1 MNVPAPN
8 VSPSEL
14 EEFLQSME
22 QKISAERAIFAE
34 RAFGMGCSAL
44 TVPMLIILGLFYL
57 FGVRSWT
64 GLIIILVVES
74 LAVFILAAL
83 FSTRSQMAAGRRLY
97 KETIL
102 PEILAYAAAKN
113 AAPEQI
119 LAATQSLPKE
129 ALLPQLLK
137 NMRQEP

>member
-1 MNVPAPN
+1 MNPSVPNAA
-8 VSPSEL
+8 PSEL

-22 QKISAERAIFAE
+22 QKISAERAMFAE
-34 RAFGMGCSAL
+34 RAFSMGCSAL
-44 TVPMLIILGLFYL
+44 TVPMLIILGMFFL

-64 GLIIILVVES
+64 GLIIIFVVES

-113 AAPEQI
+113 MAPEQI
-119 LAATQSLPKE
+119 LAAAQSLPKE